1 MISVII
7 PASGVGARF
16 GASIPKQF
24 VNLNGE
30 HILKRTISIFQN
42 LHFIDEIAVTVPN
55 GYAQTVQNYDFDKVH
70 HIVEGGK
77 TRADSVFSALKM
89 LQSDIVLIHDGVRP
103 FVANETV
110 QAVINAVKKHGAAL
124 ACVPVTDTIKVVTD
138 TTIKTTLDRSQLWSA
153 QTPQGFTYEMIM
165 GAYTQAQKDGILNQ
179 VTDDS
184 TVAEHIGI
192 PVYIVPSSPKNIK
205 ITTEEDLLFAEAI
218 LNSVGN
224 ESQPTE
230 IHN

>member
-1 MISVII
+1 MTSVII
-7 PASGVGARF
+7 PASGVGTRF

-42 LHFIDEIAVTVPN
+42 LHCIDEIVVAVPT
-55 GYAQTVQNYDFDKVH
+55 GYAETVQNYGFNKVH

-77 TRADSVFSALKM
+77 TRAESVFFALKM
-89 LQSDIVLIHDGVRP
+89 LKSDIVLIHDGVRP
-103 FVANETV
+103 FVADATV

-124 ACVPVTDTIKVVTD
+124 ACVPVTDTIKVVTG
-138 TTIKTTLDRSQLWSA
+138 TRIESTPDRSKLWSA
-153 QTPQGFTYEMIM
+153 QTPQGFTYELIM
-165 GAYTQAQKDGILNQ
+165 RAYTQAQKDGILSQ

-184 TVAEHIGI
+184 AVAEHIGVPI
-192 PVYIVPSSPKNIK
+192 HIVTSSPQNIK

-218 LNSVGN
+218 LNSVGY
-224 ESQPTE
+224 
-230 IHN
+230 